1 MLGKPARVVFAL
13 TAVAPISISL
23 SYVLIKN
30 NRDWVLA
37 LIALASCILLG
48 ALCRVIIKYSSK
60 NFEVLPVVI
69 KKAKSADKEVLG
81 FFIAYALPLIF
92 KGQEPPEMGAWM
104 LAGGMLLFVLW
115 TTHAIQ
121 VNPVLGL
128 LGYHYYEVETQEGIT
143 YLMISKRAIN
153 DVSKIKK
160 VVQLTEY
167 GIIECNEG

>member
-1 MLGKPARVVFAL
+1 
-13 TAVAPISISL
+13 
-23 SYVLIKN
+23 
-30 NRDWVLA
+30 
-37 LIALASCILLG
+37 
-48 ALCRVIIKYSSK
+48 
-60 NFEVLPVVI
+60 
-69 KKAKSADKEVLG
+69 
-81 FFIAYALPLIF
+81 
-92 KGQEPPEMGAWM
+92 MGAWM